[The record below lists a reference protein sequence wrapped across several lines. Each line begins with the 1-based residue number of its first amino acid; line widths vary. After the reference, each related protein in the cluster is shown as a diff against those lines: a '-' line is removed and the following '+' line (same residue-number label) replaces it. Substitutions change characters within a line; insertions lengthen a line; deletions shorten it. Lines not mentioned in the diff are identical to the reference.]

1 MNIQIAALSDLSEIH
16 KLVETTIKNIY
27 PKYYD
32 KKIVEFFLKLHNRE
46 NIAIDIENNR
56 TYILADNNKIIGT
69 GSFLE
74 NHISRVFILPEYQNQ
89 GYGSKIMDFLES
101 KIRLNYTY
109 AVLESS
115 IPSKEFY
122 KNRNYVKL
130 DEERLFIDD
139 DFYFSFDVLEKNF
152 N

>member
-1 MNIQIAALSDLSEIH
+1 M
-16 KLVETTIKNIY
+16 
-27 PKYYD
+27 
-32 KKIVEFFLKLHNRE
+32 HNRE

-109 AVLESS
+109 TVLESS

-152 N
+152 Y

>member
-109 AVLESS
+109 TVLESS

-152 N
+152 Y